1 MNDKKCSKGKEVFP
15 NIEDLYD
22 LDLSSLNAL
31 KDKIE
36 SDTIISTLNEEDD
49 EGLTKEEMIEFVNA
63 EIKERNTMNDVVS
76 FFLSSDIDTNDN
88 IIQIPEKDITIKDND
103 KESTQSVSTTV
114 NNNTNQSY
122 FNPSGIKTE
131 GIKGLLNRT
140 KIDSSNFQ
148 YTIGNSLS
156 QRNAWVPKPNKTKK
170 TLAPIVQQ
178 NKEKIKP
185 VETHIVIAVP
195 QVKKRKK
202 RKKKKE
208 YSDNNEEQTVNPLE
222 IRKNYV
228 VPDVKT
234 FIKKKPIN
242 EKIIKEDN
250 PIEEKTK
257 NELTVIPAYQIGII
271 SKPNES
277 KENFQVQSTRLEFLK
292 GKRPISRYEDKGFC
306 PSLVESKTVKNN
318 DFKASSLQLVRCCD
332 VIVEKDVIEIKAK
345 EKDSILPIKETDNI
359 IQLKEIET
367 EEEEN
372 ISEEEKINIDNET
385 QKENS
390 IQDKNITECNNK
402 ENSSTNNMKE
412 LMYDNCEVNSKTIQ
426 EHESLFVEHKDNL
439 YNTNSIL
446 KPSFDNNSTK
456 KKNLIEGYTQTQSR
470 IYSDSHKDDVLREK
484 IGKQSIENQ
493 YIKEDEIN
501 EEEESLEN
509 NIEGE
514 DEIEEAHQDNTQT
527 RNTNLFST
535 SKQFKNKT
543 QSLNNSFRKNNIT
556 QYSKTNGFQSSSS
569 LVDTLNNQS
578 MKSFHQEPSFLQ
590 SSSSMKRKSSL
601 KKHPITHDAPT
612 LITKPIS
619 STKLN
624 IPSKQNN
631 LKPLFLSPN
640 SSISLAKEKTTKYTL
655 PQKPQSAYKKQMPFS
670 LTHTTKFHQRAQSGK
685 LTSLANRLLLS
696 NSGNVKDYSKLYKNF
711 NEIFNGYFLAT
722 TYSQAKNFSYEGTL
736 SSLYESFKQL
746 LYYEKNSQ
754 IIQEKEMLY
763 TDIVKAEAGVI
774 QNRLKKVSDKL
785 LNEDDCMT
793 SPEKYYILKKVLE
806 LEKKNY
812 SERKAEGDNQLQ
824 TKLFFRVVLSR
835 PEIYDIV
842 CYVLGIREDWT
853 ELPHGL
859 ALGYCWNLL
868 WTYAPPNI
876 DFTKIF
882 SFQKVNHLINNRT
895 IHRKD
900 MLKKHIM
907 RIRNM
912 NKKLNTIFDI
922 MPQTFLL
929 AKEYMNFIEE
939 FHRIGKDN
947 PLNLWIVKP
956 IGKSRGKGIFIID
969 DISDVPLADTFL
981 VQKYL
986 TNPLLLEGYKFDMR
1000 IYVLVTSV
1008 NPLEVFLYKDGFA
1021 RVSNEKFDLFT
1032 KNTKIHLTNAAI
1044 QNGTAKKSSNYEKVY
1059 GGSKI
1064 SLDILRYKLSKNN
1077 NIDFN
1082 KQIWPQVKSIILKA
1096 LIACQFDIPYC
1107 PSCFE
1112 LFGFD
1117 IIIDQNLKCWLLEI
1131 NSSPSLERSNALD
1144 DQVKLPLVDDI
1155 LNIVDPINIDR
1166 EALIKVLERVMKIK
1180 NTNNNVYLYSPM
1192 VQLNM
1197 DLTQIFQG
1205 KMPRAYGE
1213 MPSKIGRFERIAPS
1227 KESDRLIKISGGQ
1240 KMFGGKRD
1248 KEL

>member
-1 MNDKKCSKGKEVFP
+1 MNGEQSSKGKEVFP

-22 LDLSSLNAL
+22 LDLTSLNAL
-31 KDKIE
+31 KEKIE
-36 SDTIISTLNEEDD
+36 NDIIISTLNEEED

-76 FFLSSDIDTNDN
+76 FFLSSDLDTNDN
-88 IIQIPEKDITIKDND
+88 IIKIPEKEITIKDIE

-122 FNPSGIKTE
+122 FNQSGFKTE

-178 NKEKIKP
+178 NKEKVKP

-195 QVKKRKK
+195 QIKKRKK

-208 YSDNNEEQTVNPLE
+208 YNEEQIVNPLE

-234 FIKKKPIN
+234 FIKKKPIK
-242 EKIIKEDN
+242 EKIIKEN
-250 PIEEKTK
+250 NTIEEKAK
-257 NELTVIPAYQIGII
+257 NELSVIPAYQIGII

-306 PSLVESKTVKNN
+306 PSLVESKTVKNT
-318 DFKASSLQLVRCCD
+318 DFKTSSLQLVRCCD
-332 VIVEKDVIEIKAK
+332 VIVEKDIIEIQAK
-345 EKDSILPIKETDNI
+345 EKNIISPIKESDNI
-359 IQLKEIET
+359 IELKEIET
-367 EEEEN
+367 EED
-372 ISEEEKINIDNET
+372 EEEDKRDIDNEPLDET
-385 QKENS
+385 QKEDS
-390 IQDKNITECNNK
+390 IHSNNKKVTECNIK
-402 ENSSTNNMKE
+402 ENDNISNKKE
-412 LMYDNCEVNSKTIQ
+412 LLFDNSEVDSKAIQ
-426 EHESLFVEHKDNL
+426 ENKKVLIEHKDNL
-439 YNTNSIL
+439 YNTNPHV
-446 KPSFDNNSTK
+446 KPSFDNNPNN
-456 KKNLIEGYTQTQSR
+456 KKNLIEGYTQTKSSM
-470 IYSDSHKDDVLREK
+470 YNNNHKDNILKDK

-509 NIEGE
+509 DIEGE
-514 DEIEEAHQDNTQT
+514 DEIEEVHQDNIQT
-527 RNTNLFST
+527 RNTILLST
-535 SKQFKNKT
+535 TKQFKNKT
-543 QSLNNSFRKNNIT
+543 LSLNNSFRKNNIT

-569 LVDTLNNQS
+569 LIETSNNQS
-578 MKSFHQEPSFLQ
+578 MKSLHQEPSFLQ
-590 SSSSMKRKSSL
+590 SSMKRTSSL
-601 KKHPITHDAPT
+601 KKHPITHDVPT

-619 STKLN
+619 SNKLN

-640 SSISLAKEKTTKYTL
+640 SSISLVKEKTTKYTL
-655 PQKPQSAYKKQMPFS
+655 PQKPQSAYKRQMPFS
-670 LTHTTKFHQRAQSGK
+670 LTHNTKFHQRAQSGK

-696 NSGNVKDYSKLYKNF
+696 NSGNVKDYSKLYRNF

-793 SPEKYYILKKVLE
+793 SPEKFYILKKVLE

-876 DFTKIF
+876 DFTRIF

-1064 SLDILRYKLSKNN
+1064 SLDILRYKLNKNN

-1227 KESDRLIKISGGQ
+1227 KESERLIKISGGQ

-1248 KEL
+1248 KEM